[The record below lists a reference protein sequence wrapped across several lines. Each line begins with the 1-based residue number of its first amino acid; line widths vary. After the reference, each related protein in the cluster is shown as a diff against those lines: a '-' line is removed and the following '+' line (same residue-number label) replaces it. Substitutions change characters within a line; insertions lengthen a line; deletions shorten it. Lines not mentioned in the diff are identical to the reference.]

1 MNSKIAQMD
10 RKLASSIPLDTEG
23 TDALAWDLRQGFAP
37 PPPVALPEGVYTLRR
52 APRSQRGAIFLPA
65 RYPLIEPE

>member
-1 MNSKIAQMD
+1 MD
-10 RKLASSIPLDTEG
+10 RKLTVPIALDTKG
-23 TDALAWDLRQGFAP
+23 TDALAWDLQQGFAP

-52 APRSQRGAIFLPA
+52 APRFQRGAIFLPA